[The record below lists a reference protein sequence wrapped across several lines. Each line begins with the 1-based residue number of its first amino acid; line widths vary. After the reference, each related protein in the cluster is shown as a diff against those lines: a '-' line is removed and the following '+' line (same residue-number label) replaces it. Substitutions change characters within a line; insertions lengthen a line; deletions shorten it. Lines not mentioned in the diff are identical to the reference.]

1 MSQACI
7 YCGQVGPFNVEH
19 AIPAGLGA
27 GDAFVLEDLVC
38 RTCNDFFSRE
48 LEVRVLRRGEIGLG
62 RLALQPQGRSRG
74 GKTRAPTFES
84 SSAKLLTEDGR
95 ALENKLGSGLSPQIL
110 PQLTLDGVQ
119 LEGNGSDRRKV
130 GEFLQRLGRVL
141 GDRVELV
148 VKDAD
153 SEKSLT
159 FAQLAWSVDRYA
171 ASSGSTTGKPGKDT
185 IWMELPQAETG
196 GRARMLERDN
206 GSLVIQVNGRDVGAA
221 ATLAT
226 LIRRNLSALTKS
238 LSTLVRETDIPQ
250 PQIRVSGH
258 SPTDDDLARFIAK
271 IGFNLL
277 ALEQGRAFCCDPRF
291 DALRSSI
298 RTGNPELRMS
308 PWTEAEGLLPR
319 LHYLFAGKHWM
330 MLSPMPNPAT
340 GARGLVRCC
349 SLYGGAARIVLLT
362 EDLPAQ
368 HFDFHV
374 FYVVDYKRQSVA
386 RHTLFDVVQMMQ
398 QSPSINVAPDVDPR

>member
-1 MSQACI
+1 MGTPTSS
-7 YCGQVGPFNVEH
+7 VF
-19 AIPAGLGA
+19 PA
-27 GDAFVLEDLVC
+27 
-38 RTCNDFFSRE
+38 TS
-48 LEVRVLRRGEIGLG
+48 
-62 RLALQPQGRSRG
+62 
-74 GKTRAPTFES
+74 
-84 SSAKLLTEDGR
+84 
-95 ALENKLGSGLSPQIL
+95 
-110 PQLTLDGVQ
+110 
-119 LEGNGSDRRKV
+119 RKV
-130 GEFLQRLGRVL
+130 TTLP
-141 GDRVELV
+141 
-148 VKDAD
+148 D
-153 SEKSLT
+153 SSLR
-159 FAQLAWSVDRYA
+159 S
-171 ASSGSTTGKPGKDT
+171 
-185 IWMELPQAETG
+185 
-196 GRARMLERDN
+196 
-206 GSLVIQVNGRDVGAA
+206 
-221 ATLAT
+221 
-226 LIRRNLSALTKS
+226 
-238 LSTLVRETDIPQ
+238 Q

-258 SPTDDDLARFIAK
+258 SPTDDDLARFIAQ

-319 LHYLFAGKHWM
+319 LHHLFAGKHWM

-340 GARGLVRCC
+340 GARGLVFCC
-349 SLYGGAARIVLLT
+349 SLYGSAARIVLLT